1 MTSSGFMNARIP
13 LPLFQRVR
21 TTYKAARTADW
32 ATSRGV
38 YNIRPP
44 SRLTGHRER
53 AMRTAVYAL
62 AGLAAASGVSAFMP
76 QTHFAGRAPSL
87 RAARSARPAVS
98 VGEALC
104 ATSTSAP
111 APSPLRYGAAAMRT
125 ACHRPRSASPG
136 GARPAPGAAPGGGAQ
151 GGAYRESRLVGSVRG
166 HPRPLHLRK
175 QQGGGRRSAVGGVGP
190 VCREGISVPTCALR
204 VPRACRCLLIFASL
218 SCAACAV
225 PPQAPRWWAP

>member
-1 MTSSGFMNARIP
+1 MPWPASPPRRASRPSCRRRTSP
-13 LPLFQRVR
+13 
-21 TTYKAARTADW
+21 AA
-32 ATSRGV
+32 
-38 YNIRPP
+38 RPP
-44 SRLTGHRER
+44 S
-53 AMRTAVYAL
+53 AL
-62 AGLAAASGVSAFMP
+62 P
-76 QTHFAGRAPSL
+76 
-87 RAARSARPAVS
+87 ARRARPSPS
-98 VGEALC
+98 VRLC
-104 ATSTSAP
+104 ARHP
-111 APSPLRYGAAAMRT
+111 HPRPRRPRPLRYGAAAMRT

>member
-1 MTSSGFMNARIP
+1 
-13 LPLFQRVR
+13 
-21 TTYKAARTADW
+21 
-32 ATSRGV
+32 
-38 YNIRPP
+38 
-44 SRLTGHRER
+44 
-53 AMRTAVYAL
+53 MRTAVYAL

-151 GGAYRESRLVGSVRG
+151 GGGVPGVAPRG
-166 HPRPLHLRK
+166 ERARPPAPPALA
-175 QQGGGRRSAVGGVGP
+175 QEQGGGRRSAVGGVGP